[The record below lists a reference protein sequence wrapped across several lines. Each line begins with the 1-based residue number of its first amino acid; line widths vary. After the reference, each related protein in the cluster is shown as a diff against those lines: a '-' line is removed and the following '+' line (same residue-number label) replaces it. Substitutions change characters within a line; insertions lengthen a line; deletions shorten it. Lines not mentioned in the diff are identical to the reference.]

1 MKPTATERR
10 YDLDWLRVFAILVV
24 FLYHSTRF
32 FNLGDWHV
40 KNDQTFVWVEMWT
53 LWATRWLM
61 PLFFMISGASLF
73 FALRKFQGFRG
84 YYIGKF
90 QRLMIPVLVGAV
102 THSALQVYLERVS
115 HGRFAGSFLAFL
127 PEYFHGVY
135 VGIGMPGNFA
145 YHGMHLWY
153 LFFLFLYSMV
163 FYRLFVWLE
172 GSGRGALE
180 RLMAFLARPSLMYVL
195 FPVPFLLMKAVI
207 PGPVLQAGSGG
218 WGFLYYIWFLLA
230 GFVTVASE
238 VFQRRIRN
246 QRWVS
251 VALGAF
257 LTTTHL
263 YGLFGPS
270 QGAFPG
276 WVLYGL
282 SVYSAW
288 CWLFAILGFGM
299 RHLNVNR
306 PFLRTANEGVLPFFI
321 LHQPALVLVGYF
333 VMGWDLHAAFKW
345 AITFSVSFAL
355 VISLYVGFIR
365 RVDLLRFL
373 FGMKTKQPAF
383 GAFRQKKALI
393 PVHALYLGLIALA
406 VFSQVSGKGGDLS
419 PAPLVYHAGEDILLD
434 PASITDRSP
443 QGVRVVPDEAASRG
457 KAIEFTAGA
466 SQRIEPHPEVYLEMQ
481 FTAPAGRYFV
491 WLRGKTDLDNG
502 YTDSVWLQVDGQIGS
517 GSKGVRL
524 GNWLDVHPAGVY
536 GWAGDTDEPV
546 FIEIAHDGEHT
557 VRIQPRQVP
566 HRIDQVWLS
575 RSQNR
580 IPDTKQPIP

>member
-1 MKPTATERR
+1 MQSPAPERR

-40 KNDQTFVWVEMWT
+40 KNDHTFIWVEMWT

-84 YYIGKF
+84 YYAGKF

-135 VGIGMPGNFA
+135 LGIGMPGNFA

-163 FYRLFVWLE
+163 FYRLFVWLS
-172 GSGRGALE
+172 GSGRALLE
-180 RLMAFLARPSLMYVL
+180 QLMAFLARPGLMYAL
-195 FPVPFLLMKAVI
+195 FPVPLLLMKAVI
-207 PGPVLQAGSGG
+207 PEPVLEAGSGG

-230 GFVTVASE
+230 GFMMVSSGP
-238 VFQRRIRN
+238 FQRRIQDR
-246 QRWVS
+246 RWVS
-251 VALGAF
+251 LALGALITF
-257 LTTTHL
+257 AHL

-270 QGAFPG
+270 QEAFPG
-276 WVLYGL
+276 WALFSL
-282 SVYSAW
+282 SVFSAW

-321 LHQPALVLVGYF
+321 LHQPALVLVGSF
-333 VMGWDLHAAFKW
+333 VMGWDLLAALKW
-345 AITFSVSFAL
+345 AITFFASFTL
-355 VISLYVGFIR
+355 VIALYAGIVR

-373 FGMKTKQPAF
+373 FGMRPSVPSSTPFNGKRRSSPSMSSTSASSPWPSSTRRPA
-383 GAFRQKKALI
+383 
-393 PVHALYLGLIALA
+393 
-406 VFSQVSGKGGDLS
+406 
-419 PAPLVYHAGEDILLD
+419 
-434 PASITDRSP
+434 
-443 QGVRVVPDEAASRG
+443 
-457 KAIEFTAGA
+457 
-466 SQRIEPHPEVYLEMQ
+466 
-481 FTAPAGRYFV
+481 
-491 WLRGKTDLDNG
+491 RGKTALRH
-502 YTDSVWLQVDGQIGS
+502 L
-517 GSKGVRL
+517 
-524 GNWLDVHPAGVY
+524 
-536 GWAGDTDEPV
+536 
-546 FIEIAHDGEHT
+546 
-557 VRIQPRQVP
+557 
-566 HRIDQVWLS
+566 
-575 RSQNR
+575 
-580 IPDTKQPIP
+580 